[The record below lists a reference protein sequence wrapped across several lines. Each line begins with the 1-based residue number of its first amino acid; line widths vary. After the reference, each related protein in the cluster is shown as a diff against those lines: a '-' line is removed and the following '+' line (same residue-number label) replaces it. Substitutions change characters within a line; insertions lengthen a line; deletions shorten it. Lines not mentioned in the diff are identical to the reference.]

1 MLAKRIPTILPPLDR
16 EESLEIT
23 GIYSTAG
30 LLKRKNPLIWQR
42 PFREVHHTVTRAAL
56 IGGGRIPSP
65 GEATLAHG
73 GVLFLDELAE
83 FPRGV
88 LEVLR
93 QPLEEKCIYLAR
105 QQGAYIFPA
114 DFMLVAATNPCPCG
128 MAPGPQCTCTPGQI
142 RNYQGKLSQ
151 PFLDRIDICMEA
163 PKVEYEELTGK
174 GTGMDSRTMRGKVML
189 ARMRQMDRFREEKL
203 TKNAQMGQNEI
214 EKYCR
219 LGKEEERMMRQAY
232 EVMKLTVRS
241 YHKVLKVARTIA
253 DMEEKEEIDLVT
265 LREALGYR
273 VMDKEYWG

>member
-1 MLAKRIPTILPPLDR
+1 MVAVAGGHNLLYVGPPGSGKTMLAKRIPTILPPLDR

-93 QPLEEKCIYLAR
+93 QPLEEMHSSGKAAGSLYFSGRLYVGCCNKSMSLRNGSWSPMYLYAR
-105 QQGAYIFPA
+105 RSGI
-114 DFMLVAATNPCPCG
+114 
-128 MAPGPQCTCTPGQI
+128 I
-142 RNYQGKLSQ
+142 RES
-151 PFLDRIDICMEA
+151 
-163 PKVEYEELTGK
+163 
-174 GTGMDSRTMRGKVML
+174 
-189 ARMRQMDRFREEKL
+189 
-203 TKNAQMGQNEI
+203 
-214 EKYCR
+214 
-219 LGKEEERMMRQAY
+219 
-232 EVMKLTVRS
+232 
-241 YHKVLKVARTIA
+241 
-253 DMEEKEEIDLVT
+253 
-265 LREALGYR
+265 
-273 VMDKEYWG
+273 

>member
-1 MLAKRIPTILPPLDR
+1 
-16 EESLEIT
+16 
-23 GIYSTAG
+23 
-30 LLKRKNPLIWQR
+30 
-42 PFREVHHTVTRAAL
+42 
-56 IGGGRIPSP
+56 
-65 GEATLAHG
+65 
-73 GVLFLDELAE
+73 
-83 FPRGV
+83 
-88 LEVLR
+88 
-93 QPLEEKCIYLAR
+93 
-105 QQGAYIFPA
+105 
-114 DFMLVAATNPCPCG
+114 

-232 EVMKLTVRS
+232 EVMRLTVRS

>member
-1 MLAKRIPTILPPLDR
+1 MFWKCSGSRW
-16 EESLEIT
+16 
-23 GIYSTAG
+23 
-30 LLKRKNPLIWQR
+30 KKNVFIWQGSR
-42 PFREVHHTVTRAAL
+42 ELIFFRQILCWLLQQIHV
-56 IGGGRIPSP
+56 
-65 GEATLAHG
+65 
-73 GVLFLDELAE
+73 LAE
-83 FPRGV
+83 W
-88 LEVLR
+88 L
-93 QPLEEKCIYLAR
+93 
-105 QQGAYIFPA
+105 
-114 DFMLVAATNPCPCG
+114 LVPNVPVR
-128 MAPGPQCTCTPGQI
+128 PGRVGI
-142 RNYQGKLSQ
+142 
-151 PFLDRIDICMEA
+151 IMEA

>member
-1 MLAKRIPTILPPLDR
+1 MDCIKM
-16 EESLEIT
+16 
-23 GIYSTAG
+23 
-30 LLKRKNPLIWQR
+30 
-42 PFREVHHTVTRAAL
+42 VVT
-56 IGGGRIPSP
+56 
-65 GEATLAHG
+65 
-73 GVLFLDELAE
+73 
-83 FPRGV
+83 
-88 LEVLR
+88 
-93 QPLEEKCIYLAR
+93 
-105 QQGAYIFPA
+105 
-114 DFMLVAATNPCPCG
+114 MNPCPCG

-174 GTGMDSRTMRGKVML
+174 GTGMDSRGMREKVML
-189 ARMRQMDRFREEKL
+189 ARMRQMERFQEEKL

-232 EVMKLTVRS
+232 EVMNLTVRS

-253 DMEEKEEIDLVT
+253 DLEEKEEIDLAA

>member
-1 MLAKRIPTILPPLDR
+1 MNPCKCGYYPDR
-16 EESLEIT
+16 SRCHCL
-23 GIYSTAG
+23 
-30 LLKRKNPLIWQR
+30 
-42 PFREVHHTVTRAAL
+42 
-56 IGGGRIPSP
+56 P
-65 GEATLAHG
+65 GE
-73 GVLFLDELAE
+73 VN
-83 FPRGV
+83 RY
-88 LEVLR
+88 LR
-93 QPLEEKCIYLAR
+93 KISRPL
-105 QQGAYIFPA
+105 
-114 DFMLVAATNPCPCG
+114 
-128 MAPGPQCTCTPGQI
+128 
-142 RNYQGKLSQ
+142 
-151 PFLDRIDICMEA
+151 LDRIDICMEA

>member
-1 MLAKRIPTILPPLDR
+1 MVAVAGGHNLLYVGPPGSGKTMLAKRIPTILPPLDR

-93 QPLEEKCIYLAR
+93 QPLEEKCIHLAR
-105 QQGAYIFPA
+105 QQGAYNFSGRLYVGCCNESMSLRNGSWSPMYLYARA
-114 DFMLVAATNPCPCG
+114 DPE
-128 MAPGPQCTCTPGQI
+128 
-142 RNYQGKLSQ
+142 LSG
-151 PFLDRIDICMEA
+151 
-163 PKVEYEELTGK
+163 KVEPAVSGS
-174 GTGMDSRTMRGKVML
+174 D
-189 ARMRQMDRFREEKL
+189 
-203 TKNAQMGQNEI
+203 
-214 EKYCR
+214 
-219 LGKEEERMMRQAY
+219 
-232 EVMKLTVRS
+232 
-241 YHKVLKVARTIA
+241 
-253 DMEEKEEIDLVT
+253 
-265 LREALGYR
+265 
-273 VMDKEYWG
+273 

>member
-1 MLAKRIPTILPPLDR
+1 
-16 EESLEIT
+16 
-23 GIYSTAG
+23 
-30 LLKRKNPLIWQR
+30 
-42 PFREVHHTVTRAAL
+42 
-56 IGGGRIPSP
+56 
-65 GEATLAHG
+65 
-73 GVLFLDELAE
+73 
-83 FPRGV
+83 
-88 LEVLR
+88 
-93 QPLEEKCIYLAR
+93 
-105 QQGAYIFPA
+105 
-114 DFMLVAATNPCPCG
+114 
-128 MAPGPQCTCTPGQI
+128 
-142 RNYQGKLSQ
+142 
-151 PFLDRIDICMEA
+151 MEA

-232 EVMKLTVRS
+232 EVMKLT
-241 YHKVLKVARTIA
+241 RTIA